1 MPQKYSVDIWFVFG
15 SFVYGFEGR
24 LVSWENARLEVA
36 LTVGQGAEAQG
47 MFDFLSELSQC
58 PKGFLKSEI
67 RLYEGSG
74 SQEKPLVSLVT
85 EVVPQATVQMPQ
97 PCVVFSN
104 LHGISQNDVDMWEK
118 ISRML

>member
-1 MPQKYSVDIWFVFG
+1 LPQNYSVDIWFVFG
-15 SFVYGFEGR
+15 SFVYGFEGSI
-24 LVSWENARLEVA
+24 VSWENALLEVV

-47 MFDFLSELSQC
+47 MFDFLSELSQS

-97 PCVVFSN
+97 PRVVFSN
-104 LHGISQNDVDMWEK
+104 LHGISQDDIGMWEK
-118 ISRML
+118 ISPKL